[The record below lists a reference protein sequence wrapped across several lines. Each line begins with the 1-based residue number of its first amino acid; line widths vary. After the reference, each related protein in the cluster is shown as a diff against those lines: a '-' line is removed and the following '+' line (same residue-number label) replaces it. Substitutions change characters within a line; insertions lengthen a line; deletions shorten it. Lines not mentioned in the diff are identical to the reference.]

1 MSDYTKIY
9 LQPECCAGE
18 EGRRWC
24 QDDEPES
31 CPDGEKWTP
40 YILKAEY
47 DAVLA
52 ANRDLQAWFDDARD
66 DAERLRGRVAT
77 QEGALYSIA
86 VALKE
91 AGNLSREMHDL
102 IVTANQG
109 STHTWLLRKQ
119 AEAVD
124 HQVKIEREHFDSYA
138 PCLSRMEVRAQR
150 LRTQADELEA
160 GGGDD

>member
-18 EGRRWC
+18 EGRLWC

-66 DAERLRGRVAT
+66 DAERLRGRVSA
-77 QEGALYSIA
+77 QQDALYSTA
-86 VALKE
+86 VALKD
-91 AGNLSREMHDL
+91 AGNLTKEMHDF
-102 IVTANQG
+102 IV
-109 STHTWLLRKQ
+109 
-119 AEAVD
+119 EATEGD
-124 HQVKIEREHFDSYA
+124 
-138 PCLSRMEVRAQR
+138 
-150 LRTQADELEA
+150 
-160 GGGDD
+160 GGAAS